1 MKRENFKMTTTML
14 NKFRPQKL
22 TIKTFLEG
30 MFLTV
35 HAEEPTTPPATPP
48 TGGTQTPP
56 ANTNTPPAPTGTVNY
71 EELIANARKEEKAK
85 LYPEIDGL
93 KKKVNDYVLVVGE
106 RDKTIAELTAENE
119 KLKAENAT
127 LSEGAKAGKAN
138 GTQNAELSAKVTT
151 LEKLVVDWETKY
163 NTDVAQI
170 KADSYRKE
178 KIAGANGAIIPEL
191 VTGNTPEEIDA
202 SFETAKARYAEI
214 ANQAVGNVH
223 IPPANPSAQVLQTN
237 MQQTSAVDIMNMSP
251 EQYAEWRASSGL
263 FTK

>member
-1 MKRENFKMTTTML
+1 MTTTML

-30 MFLTV
+30 MFMTV

-56 ANTNTPPAPTGTVNY
+56 ANPNTPPAPSGTVNY

-85 LYPEIDGL
+85 LYPEIEKL
-93 KKKVNDYVLVVGE
+93 KQDKNNYVLVVGE

-127 LSEGAKAGKAN
+127 LKEGAKSGKAS
-138 GTQNAELSAKVTT
+138 TVQNAELSAQVTT
-151 LEKLVVDWETKY
+151 LQQQVADWEAKY

-223 IPPANPSAQVLQTN
+223 IPPANPSAQMLQGQF
-237 MQQTSAVDIMNMSP
+237 QQVTAQDVSKMTPA
-251 EQYAEWRASSGL
+251 EYAEWRKVSGL
-263 FTK
+263 FKN